1 MTTKE
6 DIQKVLWN
14 AAGSFRGKIDSG
26 KYKDYILSMLFVK
39 YLSDAIKE
47 TKEELIKNIMVMK
60 KEFKELYK
68 EEDSLFLMKQHLI
81 TYMII
86 KRQQILEVK
95 LILL

>member
-47 TKEELIKNIMVMK
+47 TKEEL
-60 KEFKELYK
+60 
-68 EEDSLFLMKQHLI
+68 
-81 TYMII
+81 T
-86 KRQQILEVK
+86 KRYNGDVERIQRALQRGRPLVSDQ
-95 LILL
+95 

>member
-47 TKEELIKNIMVMK
+47 TKEELIKAIEQYNKRDRRFGGV
-60 KEFKELYK
+60 K
-68 EEDSLFLMKQHLI
+68 EEQN
-81 TYMII
+81 
-86 KRQQILEVK
+86 V
-95 LILL
+95 

>member
-47 TKEELIKNIMVMK
+47 TKEELIKKYNAI
-60 KEFKELYK
+60 YIAGR
-68 EEDSLFLMKQHLI
+68 FLTASKPASSWMYSAQ
-81 TYMII
+81 
-86 KRQQILEVK
+86 
-95 LILL
+95 